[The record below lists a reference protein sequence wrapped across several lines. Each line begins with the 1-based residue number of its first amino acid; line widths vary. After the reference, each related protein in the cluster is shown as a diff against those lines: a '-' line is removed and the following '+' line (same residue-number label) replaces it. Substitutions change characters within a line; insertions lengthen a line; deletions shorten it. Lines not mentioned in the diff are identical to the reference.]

1 MKISIQE
8 IRKKTVWKDL
18 NKLSMKGKIIENFL
32 NIPWLIISWIL
43 AYKGYYFL
51 AFLFSVIYF
60 LTTLRQVHNGIHNS
74 LGLNKKNTRLSLLIN
89 SIFMSVSASAIKF
102 NHLRHHKYNLSE
114 EDYEGIT
121 ATMKWYQAI
130 LYGPVFM
137 FNIHLN
143 TIKKG
148 NSIYR
153 KQLFLETIFIII
165 FVFIAIYFKIHFLIY
180 HIIVMMFFEGLM
192 AFFAVW
198 AVHHDTE
205 ENPEFPRTQRG
216 AGWKSFIS
224 ADMFFHLEH
233 HLFPSIP
240 THNLKEVS
248 KRLDDVFPDLDK
260 KNVF

>member
-1 MKISIQE
+1 MKLSIQE
-8 IRKKTVWKDL
+8 IRKNTNWKDL
-18 NKLSMKGKIIENFL
+18 NKLSTKGKIIENCL
-32 NIPWLIISWIL
+32 NIPWLIISLFI

-51 AFLFSVIYF
+51 AFPLSGIYF

-74 LGLNKKNTRLSLLIN
+74 LGLSRKATRISLLIN
-89 SIFMSVSASAIKF
+89 SIFISVSASAIKF
-102 NHLRHHKYNLSE
+102 NHLRHHKYNLSK

-121 ATMKWYQAI
+121 ATMKWYEAI
-130 LYGPVFM
+130 LYGPIFM

-148 NSIYR
+148 NSTYR
-153 KQLFLETIFIII
+153 KQLFLETFLIIL
-165 FVFIAIYFKIHFLIY
+165 FVTISIYFKWIFFIY

-198 AVHHDTE
+198 SVHHDTE
-205 ENPEFPRTQRG
+205 QNPEFPRTQRG

-224 ADMFFHLEH
+224 ADMFYHLEH

-240 THNLKEVS
+240 THNLKKIS
-248 KRLDDVFPDLDK
+248 KRLDKAYPTLDK